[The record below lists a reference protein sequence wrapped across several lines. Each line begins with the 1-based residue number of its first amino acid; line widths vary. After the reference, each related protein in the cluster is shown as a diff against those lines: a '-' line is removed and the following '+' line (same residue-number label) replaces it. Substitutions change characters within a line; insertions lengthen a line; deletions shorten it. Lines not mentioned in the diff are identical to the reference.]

1 MKWIKLFENFSE
13 ENPSS
18 IEIELTNELISKLNE
33 WGVNVKFDKR
43 LNLKHNNYYSGNY
56 NMIKIGTSGS
66 NYDIQND
73 YWVSYHPDINEIQLK
88 RNITTKED
96 REYNY
101 NHKHNEIVVGKSE
114 PVGKILSGRF
124 ENVLFEKFE
133 NGFKVGEIGDGGY
146 FKIVGVEK

>member
-1 MKWIKLFENFSE
+1 MKWIKLFENFTE

-18 IEIELTNELISKLNE
+18 IEIELTNELISLLKSR
-33 WGVNVKFDKR
+33 GVNVRFDMK
-43 LNLKHNNYYSGNY
+43 LNLKHNSNYYGNY

-114 PVGKILSGRF
+114 PVGKILSGGF

-133 NGFKVGEIGDGGY
+133 NGFKVGEIGDRGY

>member
-18 IEIELTNELISKLNE
+18 IEIELTNELISLLKSR
-33 WGVNVKFDKR
+33 GVNVRFDMK
-43 LNLKHNNYYSGNY
+43 LNLKHNSNYSGNY

-114 PVGKILSGRF
+114 PVGKILNGRF
-124 ENVLFEKFE
+124 ESELFDKFN
-133 NGFKVGEIGDGGY
+133 NGFKVGEIGDRGY
-146 FKIVGVEK
+146 FKIVGV

>member
-1 MKWIKLFENFSE
+1 MKWIKLFENFTE

-18 IEIELTNELISKLNE
+18 IEIELTNELISLLKSR
-33 WGVNVKFDKR
+33 GVNVRFDMK
-43 LNLKHNNYYSGNY
+43 LNLKHNSNYYGNY

-114 PVGKILSGRF
+114 PVGKILSGGF
-124 ENVLFEKFE
+124 ETVLFEKFE
-133 NGFKVGEIGDGGY
+133 NGFKVGEIGDRGY